1 MSKKINKSYNPW
13 IKYTNPKLKHK
24 PLNSSVELAKVMKL
38 IYKYSP
44 AGSLIEIARDQQKL
58 TKFNKEAV
66 KLGYQLTIDHDAIV
80 PPKALTPVRLTKI

>member
-1 MSKKINKSYNPW
+1 MPKKINRSYNPW
-13 IKYTNPKLKHK
+13 IKYANPKLKHK
-24 PLNSSVELAKVMKL
+24 PLNSSAKLAKVMKL

-44 AGSLIEIARDQQKL
+44 VGSLIEIAGDQERL
-58 TKFNKEAV
+58 TEFNKEAE